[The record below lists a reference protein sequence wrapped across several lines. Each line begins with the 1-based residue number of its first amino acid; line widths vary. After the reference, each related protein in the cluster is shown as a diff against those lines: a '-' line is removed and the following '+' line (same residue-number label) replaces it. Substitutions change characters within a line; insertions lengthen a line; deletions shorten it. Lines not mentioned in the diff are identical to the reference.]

1 VKGPFLVVA
10 PLSTLSNWKKEF
22 EKWTDL
28 QSLMYNG
35 SDASKSIIKEYELR
49 NSEGEFKF
57 DVLITNFESIAGDKL
72 IKTFEWTSMIVDE
85 AHKVKNV
92 KSAICKNLKQIQFK
106 HCVLL
111 TGTPIQNGL
120 KELWSLLNIIDPT
133 HFQ

>member
-1 VKGPFLVVA
+1 MVPREKSWIHSFWIEESELRSIPEIQGHLESFLSRHLE
-10 PLSTLSNWKKEF
+10 PQF
-22 EKWTDL
+22 L
-28 QSLMYNG
+28 QSY
-35 SDASKSIIKEYELR
+35 
-49 NSEGEFKF
+49 
-57 DVLITNFESIAGDKL
+57 
-72 IKTFEWTSMIVDE
+72 VDE